1 MNKFDKNSFLGSW
14 LNIVQFKTIQNIK
27 EKFPFYT
34 QLDVMDC
41 GPACLRMIAKFYGRH
56 YSLQTL
62 RDRSFITREGV
73 SMLGISDAA
82 ESVGMRTAGIKISTE
97 KLVEEAI
104 LPCILHW
111 HQNHFVVLYKVK
123 RNRKGKLF
131 FFIADPAS
139 RLVCYG
145 QKEFTPIRFKKR
157 SFMSFLNRI
166 EVQKK
171 SHYRN
176 GE

>member
-1 MNKFDKNSFLGSW
+1 MNKKKSFPWSW
-14 LNIVQFKTIQNIK
+14 LNIVQFKAIQNIK
-27 EKFPFYT
+27 EKFPFYI

-82 ESVGMRTAGIKISTE
+82 ESIGMRTAGVRISTE

-111 HQNHFVVLYKVK
+111 HQNCARESRCDPFANLKV
-123 RNRKGKLF
+123 
-131 FFIADPAS
+131 
-139 RLVCYG
+139 
-145 QKEFTPIRFKKR
+145 TPLQVTFAK
-157 SFMSFLNRI
+157 
-166 EVQKK
+166 V
-171 SHYRN
+171 
-176 GE
+176 